1 MTAEHEGF
9 TRMLFVDAIVG
20 VGFPG
25 PYEVAEHATRGGLA
39 RFTGNQHNES
49 WGWER
54 DALENLTLGTLQ
66 TLYVSLK
73 TYEATH
79 AG

>member
-1 MTAEHEGF
+1 MTEEHEGF

-25 PYEVAEHATRGGLA
+25 PYEVAERATRGGLA
-39 RFTGNQHNES
+39 RFTGNQHNEE
-49 WGWER
+49 WTWDR
-54 DALENLTLGTLQ
+54 PALESLALETLQ

-73 TYEATH
+73 TYEVTH